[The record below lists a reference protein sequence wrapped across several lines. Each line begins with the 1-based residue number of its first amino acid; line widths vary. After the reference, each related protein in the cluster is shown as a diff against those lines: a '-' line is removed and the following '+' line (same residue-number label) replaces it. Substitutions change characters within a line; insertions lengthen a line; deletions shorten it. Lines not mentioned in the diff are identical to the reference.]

1 MRVKGKG
8 GYRRGGEG
16 DWLQKGWVWSA
27 TEMYMVGLLDAW
39 VPVPDVRCA
48 VLGHCTVVVLELT
61 SYSRYSDRYSVN
73 QLASGNLVASDNVLL
88 WRLMDGQAEFSS
100 VAGYILR

>member
-1 MRVKGKG
+1 M
-8 GYRRGGEG
+8 
-16 DWLQKGWVWSA
+16 
-27 TEMYMVGLLDAW
+27 
-39 VPVPDVRCA
+39 PDVRCA

-88 WRLMDGQAEFSS
+88 
-100 VAGYILR
+100 